1 MGNKL
6 YVDSKVSQIEDL
18 LNYDMENISESF
30 SPLKPTTPEEASYQ
44 NLKVWR
50 FFETETEEIQS
61 EGIVLPKIKEEHF
74 LLSSHEAYIIL
85 LVYKGKDDLS
95 EISAFPTNLWG
106 IVESSSNMTP
116 RGLQYAFS
124 TSSSSDQ
131 SENLE
136 SFMLSKRDFKD
147 SDFKYVLFIWNG
159 KNCSPILKSRVL
171 MKAFDLDKKLSSPKI
186 LPFLYHGF
194 WIKNISSSMQ
204 KGKILKLNEIISNTL
219 ENLTDDNNLPTPNSE
234 TVFNYH
240 ETVYLLHWLYPL
252 CERKKNQN
260 GIGSNNQPS
269 EKKSPSKNRGG
280 TKFTLFSRFNKNF
293 LAAEK
298 GTNFYELFT
307 PLEKGRRTSSI
318 KNNNYNANLN
328 FNDFKL
334 NDDRN
339 DRKNSN
345 RNIYQ
350 ENKNI
355 PKDNSKENSVE
366 DQNKKI
372 ERSISDSLDNQEDD
386 IDEQDE
392 DLENNDHESEEYNDD
407 NIDDEDLDLVD
418 EIRLDAGKNIVKP
431 IVSSNLKL
439 SNLSSLNTNNIVSSR
454 TENSNITSM
463 SNNPAGKLNL
473 ANLSSLNSNTS
484 TNTSSGINNSKISL
498 KINLGEIHKAYSST
512 DTDHKDKS
520 SSNNTKTNTNTN
532 SVTSTSL
539 PGLKV
544 PKLNMKLQHKILN
557 DDMMSQRTKQISE
570 EEEKLDSLPSNTIR
584 KASDIILNSVRVN
597 KEKGVVNPMLK
608 KLDLKSLNLGK
619 GNTSNT
625 YNSSHSLSQSSRG
638 EKGERGDKF
647 ENKISNKSNVSC
659 NSSIPPSSDRNEKYD
674 NSSNPNKSSRS
685 PITHRLSNREKE
697 NFGLNLN
704 FSNAGVGGLGQGLN
718 SNCNITCNSEVN
730 SNLNTNRENSNK
742 EKDKEKQND
751 NICLKQDDFDIDAID
766 EDYDLKES
774 ERKKLIMEYFSKTMS
789 VIIPDF
795 LYLSSYNVA
804 KNKEIVY
811 DHKITHIIN
820 SAADVCQNHF
830 EDDSNN
836 DSNPIEYKI
845 SYLSFNLKDH
855 AMENI
860 ECLFYE
866 VIQFIENARNNN
878 GRVLVHCIQ
887 GISRSVTLILSY
899 LIFSQKL
906 NYDEAFRIVSGK
918 RSIASPNLGF
928 SIQLQNFY
936 QRLFEP
942 PKSFRLNPK
951 IYAIGSFQAEQSEKI
966 VCRLMQEQFFEP
978 RYNNTM
984 RVFDKR
990 GVFIV
995 VTLERV
1001 YVWIGEKIFANIRK
1015 Q

>member
-18 LNYDMENISESF
+18 LNYDIENISATST
-30 SPLKPTTPEEASYQ
+30 PLKLPTSEEASYQ

-50 FFETETEEIQS
+50 FFESETEEIHS

-74 LLSSHEAYIIL
+74 LLSSYEAYIIL

-95 EISAFPTNLWG
+95 EISAFPTTLWG

-124 TSSSSDQ
+124 TSSDQ

-136 SFMLSKRDFKD
+136 SFLLSKRDFKD

-186 LPFLYHGF
+186 LPFLYHGY

-204 KGKILKLNEIISNTL
+204 KGKVLKLNEIISNTL
-219 ENLTDDNNLPTPNSE
+219 ENLTEDNNLPTPNSE

-252 CERKKNQN
+252 CEGKKNQQ
-260 GIGSNNQPS
+260 GIGTLPS
-269 EKKSPSKNRGG
+269 EKKSPSKNRGNI
-280 TKFTLFSRFNKNF
+280 KFSLFSRFNKNF
-293 LAAEK
+293 LTTEK
-298 GTNFYELFT
+298 GKSFYDLFT
-307 PLEKGRRTSSI
+307 PLEKGGRGSI
-318 KNNNYNANLN
+318 NNSMNTNLN
-328 FNDFKL
+328 LNNFKL
-334 NDDRN
+334 SDDAIV
-339 DRKNSN
+339 NSN
-345 RNIYQ
+345 RNKNHDKKDGSI
-350 ENKNI
+350 ENSNENSNENENSI
-355 PKDNSKENSVE
+355 ERNNSDLDNS
-366 DQNKKI
+366 I
-372 ERSISDSLDNQEDD
+372 DNQADD

-392 DLENNDHESEEYNDD
+392 DNEDNENDSDQYNDD

-418 EIRLDAGKNIVKP
+418 EIRLDAGKNIIKP
-431 IVSSNLKL
+431 ITNSNLKL
-439 SNLSSLNTNNIVSSR
+439 SNLNTLNTNNIASAR
-454 TENSNITSM
+454 TDNSNIV
-463 SNNPAGKLNL
+463 SNIPGGKLNL
-473 ANLSSLNSNTS
+473 TNINSNT
-484 TNTSSGINNSKISL
+484 NNSNNKISL
-498 KINLGEIHKAYSST
+498 KINLGDINKAYSST

-520 SSNNTKTNTNTN
+520 SSNNTNTNTN
-532 SVTSTSL
+532 SVTSL

-584 KASDIILNSVRVN
+584 KVSDIIINSVRVD
-597 KEKGVVNPMLK
+597 KEKGVINPMLK
-608 KLDLKSLNLGK
+608 KLDFKSLNLGK
-619 GNTSNT
+619 INTTNT

-638 EKGERGDKF
+638 EKGDRGEIKF
-647 ENKISNKSNVSC
+647 SNKSNVSNKSN
-659 NSSIPPSSDRNEKYD
+659 NSSIPPSSERIEKYD

-697 NFGLNLN
+697 NFALN
-704 FSNAGVGGLGQGLN
+704 FNFPNSGLN
-718 SNCNITCNSEVN
+718 SGINSNSDVN
-730 SNLNTNRENSNK
+730 SNLNTNRENLTREK
-742 EKDKEKQND
+742 EKEKERDNSSPNKQ
-751 NICLKQDDFDIDAID
+751 DFDIDAID

-789 VIIPDF
+789 EIIPDF

-866 VIQFIENARNNN
+866 IIQFIENARVNN

-887 GISRSVTLILSY
+887 GISRSVTLVLAY
-899 LIFSQKL
+899 LMFSQKL
-906 NYDEAFRIVSGK
+906 NYDEAFKIVSSK

-936 QRLFEP
+936 QRLYEP
-942 PKSFRLNPK
+942 PNSFRLNPK
-951 IYAIGSFQAEQSEKI
+951 IFAIGSFQAEQSEKI

-995 VTLERV
+995 VTLECV
-1001 YVWIGEKIFANIRK
+1001 YMWIGEKIYANVKK